1 MNYTTNY
8 HLPQWVESDRILM
21 EDFNEAMSDIDGG
34 ITAAQAAADS
44 AYSAANKPYVIGRYT
59 GNGPSNSQTI
69 TLGFRPSLLILI
81 GDYKAETP
89 SAYGGLLHSTFGIV
103 TAGHG
108 YDTVALTDT
117 GFTVQKLNQSYPVFN
132 SGGDDYAYIAFR

>member
-1 MNYTTNY
+1 
-8 HLPQWVESDRILM
+8 M

-69 TLGFRPSLLILI
+69 TLGFRPAFLIVSSVAGNGAFSYSLITDGRQMSNRL
-81 GDYKAETP
+81 
-89 SAYGGLLHSTFGIV
+89 SF
-103 TAGHG
+103 
-108 YDTVALTDT
+108 TDT
-117 GFTVQKLNQSYPVFN
+117 GFTVTAPSSTTDAPNLNFGSKEYC
-132 SGGDDYAYIAFR
+132 YIAFR